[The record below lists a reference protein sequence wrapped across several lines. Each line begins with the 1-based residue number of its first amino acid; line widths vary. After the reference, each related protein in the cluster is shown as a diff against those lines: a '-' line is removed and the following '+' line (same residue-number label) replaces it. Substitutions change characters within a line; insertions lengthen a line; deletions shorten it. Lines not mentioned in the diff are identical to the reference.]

1 MLNFRKMLFP
11 AIAIILLWV
20 MLFFKYIFQDTL
32 IQEIG
37 ESIYHSRYIFLIVI
51 FAGIA
56 SVFSFKN
63 RIAIY
68 SLLIK
73 IELILCYLGFASRII
88 IGNIQSTDCL
98 SIILMI
104 IFSLLYF
111 FLLFLLFILKDESIE
126 TKPNIFSPINKYSKL
141 YESRKLQAETL
152 MRLITGNESEL
163 GCSICISAEWG
174 SGKTSFINSVI
185 DELKSHEYANDNK
198 EDKPQNYKMFIDEIR
213 INAMELDNLESLV
226 KYFFAR
232 IKSILK
238 ANDVYIGI
246 NSEYQELMS
255 SMVGTIIE
263 EKIGDF
269 IKNKLSSNSDYR
281 QNLSKIN
288 NLIRTTLKNRRIVI
302 IVDDIERCTEEKIME
317 FLFFTKEIAML
328 NQCVVIFLT
337 DCSKLVEIEKIDE
350 EVLEKFFNYR
360 INLKKVD
367 SEEIL
372 KASID
377 DDCFMSFIRDSE
389 DLYKQRLELAEE
401 EYENRLTDNEKNKKE
416 ELTKIRYMYN
426 DFINKIHNPRKI
438 LRSYSKFKELMKA
451 ASYSESNTE
460 YNAFL
465 NKVNYK
471 TQIFILSLLYG
482 FYLTDFEFIEKYG
495 VNEYSKKFVIDIFK
509 KFPEEKRERNSVDLI
524 AENEWSTRYISREDN
539 IYIRNEKFRFIH
551 YLLSDSKELYNIANG
566 HISKRD
572 EYIEQIKS
580 GKKPEE
586 SLEEVLQKLLLYS
599 SKLSEQEKNII
610 CQSIDLYK
618 DEYTLD
624 NIVELFNSQTIES
637 AISENMWLLKEFY
650 NKAEESP
657 VCNDSK
663 TKNAFINFAQNALR
677 KVLLNV
683 TNFVTLFNEETT
695 TQTNTSEIVYHHDKC
710 SDMLQ
715 AYCSKLIENYKLPL
729 NLNNDTNPLKSL
741 KDITQFVINKY
752 ERYYET
758 IPDDIKLLCDKS
770 EETLEFV
777 EYLFKFEKLFQ
788 YDINVEN
795 QFEAVGEND
804 SDKLND
810 ILQKISKCNSENIRK
825 YLGAIITLFNDIFKS
840 CATLSDTDLCNIEKI
855 ISEYY
860 KKSDTP
866 PVPLRNIQLKI
877 LKKQKN
883 IK

>member
-350 EVLEKFFNYR
+350 EFLEKFFNYR

-877 LKKQKN
+877 LEKQKN